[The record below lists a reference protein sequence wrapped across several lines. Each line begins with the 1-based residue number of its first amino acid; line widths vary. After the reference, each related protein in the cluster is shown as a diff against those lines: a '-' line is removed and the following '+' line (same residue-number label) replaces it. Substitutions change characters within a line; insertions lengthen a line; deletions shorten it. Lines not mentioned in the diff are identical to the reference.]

1 MRSMYGVFSKRRT
14 FVRWPSG
21 YDNTVAPFSRPPATQ
36 KVKASRV
43 VFSGAV
49 AHCLILYCICQ
60 MSLFSLVVVSCSATL
75 ISLVLYLALAACFET
90 PSNSEDQYYL
100 GYPHET
106 CTRYALLLLTR
117 IEYSIRAHYENGR
130 YFHFSFSFE
139 LFVGSGLNIQLDAS
153 VGRSATL
160 SKYAA
165 IRLLCQSKNDGT
177 KPSIPAMYK
186 QKKSNFAPLQGS
198 FVSFGNL

>member
-1 MRSMYGVFSKRRT
+1 MTEKLRADPDFWEQRMTINGSNKVKNTQRGASIHLRLWYWSRSGFHEAKALHSQMGRIEVQEVREMRSMYGVFSKRRT

-90 PSNSEDQYYL
+90 PSNSED
-100 GYPHET
+100 
-106 CTRYALLLLTR
+106 
-117 IEYSIRAHYENGR
+117 
-130 YFHFSFSFE
+130 
-139 LFVGSGLNIQLDAS
+139 
-153 VGRSATL
+153 
-160 SKYAA
+160 
-165 IRLLCQSKNDGT
+165 
-177 KPSIPAMYK
+177 
-186 QKKSNFAPLQGS
+186 
-198 FVSFGNL
+198 